1 MWQQSKLCQLWV
13 VSLRL
18 EVSSVLFREGGQTFG
33 LYATNCRWAS
43 KVSTT
48 TTRTTILQSPFCWLR
63 NIEAI
68 LKCEYAAMSQAHSHI
83 HIRTGNTHL
92 HSHSPTHTHSHS
104 LAETLL
110 TRSVGFSFAFCV
122 CLLGLRF
129 SLVVAAV
136 CGLRYQVTSFQFRPL
151 PPLVLEL
158 GHVHPLP
165 LAYISLALP
174 LPLLLPPCAC
184 PFGYKLNF
192 RICLEIHLLN
202 YFATRTQLFPS
213 IRCPPPSL
221 LYSPV
226 ASLFNFF
233 ILASCKYEKWIA
245 FACAALTAPHLLLN
259 AGRATPMPTP
269 II

>member
-1 MWQQSKLCQLWV
+1 
-13 VSLRL
+13 
-18 EVSSVLFREGGQTFG
+18 
-33 LYATNCRWAS
+33 
-43 KVSTT
+43 
-48 TTRTTILQSPFCWLR
+48 
-63 NIEAI
+63 
-68 LKCEYAAMSQAHSHI
+68 MSQAY
-83 HIRTGNTHL
+83 
-92 HSHSPTHTHSHS
+92 THTHAHKYAQDIHTYTDT
-104 LAETLL
+104 LTHPLTLTLIHTPKETLL

-136 CGLRYQVTSFQFRPL
+136 CGLRYQVTSSQFRPHLL
-151 PPLVLEL
+151 PCSCSNLVAMSTQ
-158 GHVHPLP
+158 LP

-213 IRCPPPSL
+213 TRPPAARCPLPSFFTLWSLPPS
-221 LYSPV
+221 

-233 ILASCKYEKWIA
+233 ILAPCKYEK
-245 FACAALTAPHLLLN
+245 
-259 AGRATPMPTP
+259 
-269 II
+269 

>member
-1 MWQQSKLCQLWV
+1 MLPCHKH
-13 VSLRL
+13 
-18 EVSSVLFREGGQTFG
+18 TH
-33 LYATNCRWAS
+33 T
-43 KVSTT
+43 
-48 TTRTTILQSPFCWLR
+48 
-63 NIEAI
+63 
-68 LKCEYAAMSQAHSHI
+68 
-83 HIRTGNTHL
+83 HIRTGYTHL
-92 HSHSPTHTHSHS
+92 HSQSPTHTHSH
-104 LAETLL
+104 AETLL

-136 CGLRYQVTSFQFRPL
+136 CGLRCQVTSYQFRTP

-213 IRCPPPSL
+213 TRCPLPTISL
-221 LYSPV
+221 LSGRF
-226 ASLFNFF
+226 AFQFF
-233 ILASCKYEKWIA
+233 HSR
-245 FACAALTAPHLLLN
+245 LLQ
-259 AGRATPMPTP
+259 
-269 II
+269 I

>member
-1 MWQQSKLCQLWV
+1 MLPY
-13 VSLRL
+13 
-18 EVSSVLFREGGQTFG
+18 T
-33 LYATNCRWAS
+33 
-43 KVSTT
+43 
-48 TTRTTILQSPFCWLR
+48 
-63 NIEAI
+63 
-68 LKCEYAAMSQAHSHI
+68 
-83 HIRTGNTHL
+83 HIRTGYTHL
-92 HSHSPTHTHSHS
+92 HSQSPTHTHSH
-104 LAETLL
+104 AETLL

-136 CGLRYQVTSFQFRPL
+136 CGLRCQVTSYQFRTYHPHP

-213 IRCPPPSL
+213 TRCPPPYHFVTLRSL
-221 LYSPV
+221 RFSIFSFSP
-226 ASLFNFF
+226 
-233 ILASCKYEKWIA
+233 LANMKNELH
-245 FACAALTAPHLLLN
+245 LTVLH
-259 AGRATPMPTP
+259 
-269 II
+269 